1 MIRQWET
8 MSEDELALLA
18 AQGEEAA
25 FSRLVQRLQPRLRQM
40 TAAYPCMGLEQEDLL
55 QEGFLGVMIAVR
67 RFSPERGTF
76 VPYALLCARSG
87 MASAV
92 RRAAAGKQQPL
103 HNYTPLEQAGDPAAD
118 SGLQP
123 EKLLAAEEQ
132 VREFHLWMEQELTA
146 LEQQVLRLYLAGDSY
161 TEIASRLSSHSKAVD
176 NALQRVR
183 RKLRRFYST
192 HKAST

>member
-1 MIRQWET
+1 MP
-8 MSEDELALLA
+8 
-18 AQGEEAA
+18 
-25 FSRLVQRLQPRLRQM
+25 SR
-40 TAAYPCMGLEQEDLL
+40 
-55 QEGFLGVMIAVR
+55 
-67 RFSPERGTF
+67 
-76 VPYALLCARSG
+76 
-87 MASAV
+87 
-92 RRAAAGKQQPL
+92 QQPL

-132 VREFHLWMEQELTA
+132 VREFHRWMEQELTA

-192 HKAST
+192 HPAST